1 MVEWLEKP
9 QRIKAMAYPIKL
21 DDTAVSPAQWSPE
34 MADSLRVELL
44 DDHAEAET
52 LDFLGARPLH
62 TVVMAGFIRD
72 NGLESPFNRGEFYG
86 CRNLR
91 GQLEGVALIG
101 HVILVE
107 ARTVSALK
115 ALACL
120 AQGYPRAHMTM
131 GEQEKVACF
140 WSYYAEGGLP
150 PRRLCREL
158 LFEQRWL
165 DEEESHAP
173 VPGLRQATLNDLH
186 LVMPAHAAMAYA
198 ESGVDPLEV
207 DPSGFRMR
215 LARRIEQ
222 GRVWVWIEHDRL
234 IFKADVIA
242 DTPEVNYLEGVYVN
256 PAERGKG
263 YGLRCMAQL
272 GRALLARTKAL
283 CLLVNEENQ
292 EAINLFYRA
301 GYKVSSYYDT
311 IFLQQR

>member
-1 MVEWLEKP
+1 MS
-9 QRIKAMAYPIKL
+9 YPTKL
-21 DDTAVSPAQWSPE
+21 DEFATSLAPLPSL
-34 MADSLRVELL
+34 MADSLTVELL
-44 DDHAEAET
+44 GDEHEAEV

-72 NGLESPFNRGEFYG
+72 NGLESPFNRGAFYG
-86 CRNLR
+86 CRNRR

-115 ALACL
+115 AFARQ
-120 AQGYPRAHMTM
+120 AQGCTRAHMTM
-131 GEQEKVACF
+131 GEQERVACF

-165 DEEESHAP
+165 AESHAP
-173 VPGLRQATLNDLH
+173 APGLRPATLYDLP
-186 LVMPAHAAMAYA
+186 LVMPAHASMAHA

-207 DPSGFRMR
+207 DPSGFRLR

-222 GRVWVWIEHDRL
+222 GRVWVWIENASL
-234 IFKADVIA
+234 IFKADVIS

-263 YGLRCMAQL
+263 YGLRCMTQL
-272 GRALLARTKAL
+272 SRTLLARTKSL

-292 EAINLFYRA
+292 DALSLFYRA
-301 GYKVSSYYDT
+301 GYKLRSYYDT
-311 IFLQQR
+311 IFLQQQ

>member
-1 MVEWLEKP
+1 MT
-9 QRIKAMAYPIKL
+9 YPIKS
-21 DDTAVSPAQWSPE
+21 DDTAANPAQWSPAL
-34 MADSLRVELL
+34 ADSLTVELL
-44 DDHAEAET
+44 ADRSEAEA
-52 LDFLGARPLH
+52 LDFLCARPLH

-72 NGLESPFNRGEFYG
+72 NGLESPFNRGAFYG
-86 CRNLR
+86 CRNSR
-91 GQLEGVALIG
+91 GQLEGIALIG

-115 ALACL
+115 ALAYL
-120 AQGYPRAHMTM
+120 AQSYPRAHMTM

-150 PRRLCREL
+150 PRRLCREA

-165 DEEESHAP
+165 SEEEPHAP
-173 VPGLRQATLNDLH
+173 VPGLRLATLNDLH
-186 LVMPAHAAMAYA
+186 LVMPVHAEMAQA
-198 ESGVDPLEV
+198 ESGVNPLEV

-222 GRVWVWIEHDRL
+222 GRVWVWIENERL
-234 IFKADVIA
+234 IFKADVIS
-242 DTPEVNYLEGVYVN
+242 DTPDVNYLEGVYVN

-272 GRALLARTKAL
+272 SRALLARTNAL
-283 CLLVNEENQ
+283 CLLVNEENH
-292 EAINLFYRA
+292 EAMSLFYRA